1 MAETFRDLDRR
12 GLAALASGH
21 AVADLCQGAVPALIP
36 FLIAERGYSYAA
48 VGALLLFVTVGS
60 SIIQPAF
67 GAVSDR
73 LSLAWLMPVGVALA
87 AIGIGLAGVAPS
99 FGLTALAVGIGGLG
113 VAAFHPEGAR
123 YANYAS
129 GSRRGTGMSL
139 FSVGGNA
146 GFALGP
152 ILITPA
158 VLLFGLSGTLIVA
171 IVPLLVAIGLAIEL
185 PKLKRRSA
193 TAAAESA
200 ARVRN
205 ADRSEDDW
213 SAFGTL
219 TAVVSVRSGIYFG
232 LQSFAPIWFIREYGA
247 TEATA
252 NTALAAMLV
261 AGALGTLVGGRLVDR
276 IGRRKVLLGSII
288 AQIPLLLMFMLAP
301 TYIAAAV
308 LLAAIGFVTVM
319 SFSVSVVMGQEYL
332 PSRLGVASGVTLGF
346 AIGVGG
352 VAAAL
357 LGLLADAAGL
367 STVMWTVVLLP
378 FLGLG
383 LALLLPLSA
392 QDQRIS
398 HRARVQT
405 ARTSA

>member
-1 MAETFRDLDRR
+1 VSAAEFRDLDRR

-21 AVADLCQGAVPALIP
+21 AVADLCQGSVPALIP
-36 FLIAERGYSYAA
+36 FLIHQRGYSYGAA
-48 VGALLLFVTVGS
+48 GVLLLAVTVGS

-87 AIGIGLAGVAPS
+87 ALGIAGAGVAPS
-99 FGLTALAVGIGGLG
+99 FGLTAAAVGVGGLG

-158 VLLFGLSGTLIVA
+158 VLVFGLSGTLVVAILPAIVA
-171 IVPLLVAIGLAIEL
+171 VVLAFEL
-185 PKLKRRSA
+185 PHLKARSA
-193 TAAAESA
+193 EAAHASTAAGRAS
-200 ARVRN
+200 
-205 ADRSEDDW
+205 DRSGDDW
-213 SAFGTL
+213 GAFGKL
-219 TAVVSVRSGIYFG
+219 TAVVSVRSGVYFG
-232 LQSFAPIWFIREYGA
+232 LQSFAPVWFIQKYGFS
-247 TEATA
+247 EARG
-252 NTALAAMLV
+252 NSALAGMLV

-276 IGRRKVLLGSII
+276 IGRRKVLVGSII
-288 AQIPLLLMFMLAP
+288 AQIPLLLALMLAP
-301 TYIAAAV
+301 GGLVATA

-332 PSRLGVASGVTLGF
+332 PSRLGIASGVTLGF

-357 LGLLADAAGL
+357 LGALADHAGL
-367 STVMWTVVLLP
+367 ATVMWTVALLP
-378 FLGLG
+378 FAG
-383 LALLLPLSA
+383 LALALTLPLTP
-392 QDQRIS
+392 QE
-398 HRARVQT
+398 ARV
-405 ARTSA
+405 APDAIRSVA

>member
-1 MAETFRDLDRR
+1 MESDFRDLDRR

-73 LSLAWLMPVGVALA
+73 LSLSWLMPVGVALA
-87 AIGIGLAGVAPS
+87 AIGIGLAGVAPN
-99 FGLTALAVGIGGLG
+99 FGLTAVAVGIGGLG

-171 IVPLLVAIGLAIEL
+171 ILPLLVAIGLAFEL
-185 PKLKRRSA
+185 PNLKRRTA
-193 TAAAESA
+193 VAAAESA

-232 LQSFAPIWFIREYGA
+232 LQSFAPIWFIHEYGA
-247 TEATA
+247 SEATA

-276 IGRRKVLLGSII
+276 IGRRKVLVGSII
-288 AQIPLLLMFMLAP
+288 AQIPLLLAFMLAP
-301 TYIAAAV
+301 SYAVAAI

-357 LGLLADAAGL
+357 LGLLADAVSL
-367 STVMWTVVLLP
+367 SAVMWTVVLLP
-378 FLGLG
+378 FVGLG

-392 QDQRIS
+392 QDQRIK

-405 ARTSA
+405 ARTSP